1 MNKEVVTDALPIVG
15 FEVID
20 GVPVGEL
27 QLRITGRVPKERMP
41 TWRTA
46 MERLNLLAGNGWT
59 IDISQQYFIPA
70 PVAEMVKAGGEP
82 ADGSHLRSIWRI
94 IIQAKEK
101 VDEQLATIAEH
112 INKIQ
117 PPRVELMEVTLNA
130 PENRNEL
137 RRGKGAQPMGQAVVG
152 PMIFQ
157 QPRK

>member
-1 MNKEVVTDALPIVG
+1 MNKEPVVNALPVVG
-15 FEVID
+15 FEVINSQE
-20 GVPVGEL
+20 VGEL
-27 QLRITGRVPKERMP
+27 QLRVTGRVPKERMP
-41 TWRTA
+41 TWRTT

-59 IDISQQYFIPA
+59 IDISQQYFVPA
-70 PVAEMVKAGGEP
+70 PIMEMVKAGGEP

-101 VDEQLATIAEH
+101 TDEQLVAIAEL
-112 INKIQ
+112 IGKIQ

-152 PMIFQ
+152 PMVFQ
-157 QPRK
+157 RK